1 MVVIRVI
8 THVSDFYVKIEETM
22 STESEMNVFTLYL
35 ESNNAIFL
43 TKLRFTIAIMMSDW
57 WLEFWQKL

>member
-1 MVVIRVI
+1 
-8 THVSDFYVKIEETM
+8 VKIEETM
-22 STESEMNVFTLYL
+22 STKSEMNVLTLYL
-35 ESNNAIFL
+35 ETNNVIFL